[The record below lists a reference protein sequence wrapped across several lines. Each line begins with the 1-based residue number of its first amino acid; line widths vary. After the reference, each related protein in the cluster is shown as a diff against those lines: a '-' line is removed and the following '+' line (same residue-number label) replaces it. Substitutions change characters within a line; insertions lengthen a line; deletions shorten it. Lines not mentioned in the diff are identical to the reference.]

1 VFKFVAE
8 MKKEEKDP
16 GAEEKI
22 REAAK
27 RVFIAKGFDGCSSR
41 EIAREAGMNVAL
53 VNYYFRS
60 KGQLFQLIF
69 QAALEDF
76 LLGMMDIFES
86 GLSLENKVRIFIER
100 EFDFLAKHPE
110 MPVFIMSEVRRDDGC
125 SLERMDLLERIR
137 STGIFEEALKAQE
150 EGRMRKIDMASVMIL
165 MMGSCQFPF
174 LAGPLMKG
182 IHKLDEKQYEQ
193 QLLLHKQYVTEM
205 LIGYFFYGKELNNNL
220 KNS

>member
-1 VFKFVAE
+1 
-8 MKKEEKDP
+8 MKKEESDLSPEDKIKD
-16 GAEEKI
+16 
-22 REAAK
+22 AAR

-76 LLGMMDIFES
+76 MLGMMDIFES
-86 GLSLENKVRIFIER
+86 SLPLESKVRIFIER

-110 MPVFIMSEVRRDDGC
+110 MPVFIMSEVRRDDACTIGKMEI
-125 SLERMDLLERIR
+125 LERVKA
-137 STGIFEEALKAQE
+137 TGIFAEAYKAQE
-150 EGRMRKIDMASVMIL
+150 EGRMRKIDMVSVMML
-165 MMGSCQFPF
+165 MMGNCQFPF
-174 LAGPLMKG
+174 LASPMMKA
-182 IHKLDEKQYEQ
+182 IHKLDDRQYEQ
-193 QLLLHKQYVTEM
+193 QMLLHKQYVTEM
-205 LIGYFFYGKELNNNL
+205 LIGYFFNNQELNTNL